1 MSLTLPTGKRR
12 RSSSSSSSSQ
22 HDDLFDSPSP
32 RHSPSPSLNN
42 RIQFPQESADAT
54 AIIQA
59 SASQSQPINA
69 IPSSSTSISKPPQPG
84 PTVKLTSAQLRNAL
98 LQQSDVKRAASHNR
112 DHQVKTLKL
121 LSSIRNTYNRV
132 QDILVSFPILI
143 LTHSAQLFE
152 SWSSLVLTSSILTI
166 FYYLSW
172 YVNRLDWSMQIR

>member
-12 RSSSSSSSSQ
+12 RSSSSSSQ

-42 RIQFPQESADAT
+42 RIQLPQVSTD

-59 SASQSQPINA
+59 SASQSQSTNA
-69 IPSSSTSISKPPQPG
+69 IPSSSTSIPKPPQPG
-84 PTVKLTSAQLRNAL
+84 PTVKFTSAQLRNAL

-132 QDILVSFPILI
+132 QDILVSYPF
-143 LTHSAQLFE
+143 
-152 SWSSLVLTSSILTI
+152 
-166 FYYLSW
+166 
-172 YVNRLDWSMQIR
+172 